1 MASPHKNPKDLEKMI
16 TDTKQDM
23 DDVHVALEKLRSLSE
38 DDVSDTE
45 VLRSR
50 IDEQSGLICIL
61 KHRADEMLLR
71 CQALERINEE
81 LENLRQDVQKELED
95 EKERSSQL
103 EQRFKDLA
111 TNHEELISFK
121 DEYKKQNGQLTE
133 ENERLREEN
142 ENLYREKVKE
152 KEDIILKLTQEL
164 KDLAEQHKHL
174 ESEYQEKTTGFQT
187 KLKEL
192 MSLHQ
197 SKEASLQNE
206 LHSTQK
212 QLKDAVDMYTELNL
226 QLRQTR
232 EKDAMIATELQEK
245 LEVLPKKDELE
256 DLSAL
261 KRIIQKKEEELKL
274 LESQRQEEEQARA
287 AAEQRF
293 ETEAEAVNADL
304 KVRDL
309 HAALDQSEQAC
320 SELKEDFEAYKKHS
334 SELLAKEKELN
345 AKLRQMIG

>member
-1 MASPHKNPKDLEKMI
+1 
-16 TDTKQDM
+16 M

-38 DDVSDTE
+38 EDVSDTE

-103 EQRFKDLA
+103 EKRFKHLA
-111 TNHEELISFK
+111 TNHEELINFK

-142 ENLYREKVKE
+142 ENVYREKVKE

-174 ESEYQEKTTGFQT
+174 ESEYQ
-187 KLKEL
+187 
-192 MSLHQ
+192 
-197 SKEASLQNE
+197 
-206 LHSTQK
+206 
-212 QLKDAVDMYTELNL
+212 
-226 QLRQTR
+226 
-232 EKDAMIATELQEK
+232 
-245 LEVLPKKDELE
+245 
-256 DLSAL
+256 
-261 KRIIQKKEEELKL
+261 
-274 LESQRQEEEQARA
+274 
-287 AAEQRF
+287 
-293 ETEAEAVNADL
+293 
-304 KVRDL
+304 
-309 HAALDQSEQAC
+309 
-320 SELKEDFEAYKKHS
+320 
-334 SELLAKEKELN
+334 
-345 AKLRQMIG
+345 